1 MQNSNNPPSV
11 SVSERLK
18 NGKNNGHLNGGV
30 IAPEQFAKSTAK
42 KPPIT
47 YHTLPRPHS
56 LRMQYRFL
64 RSLAY
69 AGWLMARLLF
79 WYYFVERV
87 IGAKGYIERTNMERW
102 RQYARE
108 FRHFAIAMG
117 GVMIKLGQFISTRVD
132 VLPSEIIQ
140 ELEGLQDEV
149 PSVPYSKILA
159 VIESELGTV
168 SARYQWIDEK
178 PVAAA
183 SLGQV
188 HRAKLLNGDRVV
200 IKVQRPGIDHIVYTD
215 LRALKIVT
223 AIAMR
228 FRFVN
233 RRADTRALA
242 EEFGRV
248 LLEELSY
255 EHEARNAAR
264 FADIFKNDMGVYVPS
279 FYLEHSTDRVLT
291 IEDVTTIKIT
301 DYAAMEAAGINR
313 KVVASRLMNT
323 YLKQVFD
330 ERFFHAD
337 PHPGNLFVYP
347 LPVDDEKA
355 DFGTKGRPFYLIFID
370 FGMTGILSEKITTGL
385 VNTLGA
391 VLSRDARKLV
401 ESYSELGFLL
411 PGADLDRIEE
421 ATAATFNRVWG
432 LSMAEI
438 RDIDFDEMAA
448 LGNEFNDLLYDMP
461 FYVPQDFIYLGRA
474 VGILSGMCTSLDP
487 AFNPWRELQAHS
499 QKLIMQTVIKSDGLP
514 GFESLFNGTGLQT
527 LFGIGQT
534 IITRAINPGGS
545 AQTALLERA
554 ERGDLKFQVDP
565 GQKLQMQLARL
576 ETQERRTTR
585 AMIFGSLLIS
595 STLLYTHGD
604 IVPAIIGYVI
614 SGYTFLSLIFSNG
627 DL

>member
-1 MQNSNNPPSV
+1 VIPPTT
-11 SVSERLK
+11 
-18 NGKNNGHLNGGV
+18 
-30 IAPEQFAKSTAK
+30 FTKSAVK
-42 KPPIT
+42 KSPIT
-47 YHTLPRPHS
+47 YHSLPRPHS

-69 AGWLMARLLF
+69 SGWLMARLLF

-87 IGAKGYIERTNMERW
+87 IGAKDYIDRTNMERW
-102 RQYARE
+102 QQYSRE

-132 VLPSEIIQ
+132 VLPPEIIQ

-149 PSVPYSKILA
+149 PSVPTSKILA
-159 VIESELGTV
+159 VIEAELGKIA
-168 SARYQWIDEK
+168 ARYQWIDEK

-200 IKVQRPGIDHIVYTD
+200 VKVQRPGIDHIVYTD
-215 LRALKIVT
+215 LRALKIV
-223 AIAMR
+223 ASIAMR
-228 FRFVN
+228 FRFIN

-264 FADIFKNDMGVYVPS
+264 FANIFKNDMGVYVPS
-279 FYLEHSTDRVLT
+279 FYLDHSTDRVLT

-323 YLKQVFD
+323 YLKQVFE

-337 PHPGNLFVYP
+337 PHPGNLFIYP

-355 DFGTKGRPFYLIFID
+355 DFGPKGRPFYLIFID

-391 VLSRDARKLV
+391 VLSRDAHKLV
-401 ESYSELGFLL
+401 QSYSELGFLL

-474 VGILSGMCTSLDP
+474 IGILSGMCTSLDP
-487 AFNPWRELQAHS
+487 SFNPWKELQAHS
-499 QKLIMQTVIKSDGLP
+499 QKLIMQNVLKTDSLP
-514 GFESLFNGTGLQT
+514 GFESLFNGTGLQS
-527 LFGIGQT
+527 LLGIGQT
-534 IITRAINPGGS
+534 LITRAINPGGTS
-545 AQTALLERA
+545 QTALLERA
-554 ERGDLKFQVDP
+554 ERGEIKFQVDP
-565 GQKLQMQLARL
+565 GLKLQRQLVRL

-585 AMIFGSLLIS
+585 AILFGSLLIS
-595 STLLYTHGD
+595 ATLLYTHGD
-604 IVPAIIGYVI
+604 IAPAVIGYVI
-614 SGYTFLSLIFSNG
+614 SGYTFLRLIFSNG
-627 DL
+627 D